1 MIKGAIFDM
10 DGTLFDTERLYA
22 GNWTLTAEQ
31 FGQTPD
37 PDFPYAVAGTT
48 RGGQEEIVRQ
58 YYPTV
63 DAGAFVDACT
73 ARMDRA
79 LECGVPEKPG
89 VHEIL
94 TFFRERGIKL
104 AVASSNSRHKIEANL
119 QRAGINDLFDLI
131 VSGEEVEHGKPAPD
145 IFVLA
150 AENLGFSPE
159 ECYVFEDS
167 INGVQAG
174 IAAGCATVMIPDLF
188 PPTEDL
194 RRHCLGIYPTLL
206 EAQQKIAVTA
216 DMQSLLL

>member
-94 TFFRERGIKL
+94 TFFIISEGRGGVKDFERAAPPG
-104 AVASSNSRHKIEANL
+104 R
-119 QRAGINDLFDLI
+119 R
-131 VSGEEVEHGKPAPD
+131 GKSTR
-145 IFVLA
+145 
-150 AENLGFSPE
+150 N
-159 ECYVFEDS
+159 YR
-167 INGVQAG
+167 
-174 IAAGCATVMIPDLF
+174 LF
-188 PPTEDL
+188 PG
-194 RRHCLGIYPTLL
+194 RSLGYNGGDRKRPF
-206 EAQQKIAVTA
+206 
-216 DMQSLLL
+216 